1 MFEVGTF
8 ARVIEEKYVP
18 IEVVDRRREDGANAP
33 DVEDLR
39 VRMGVTGFPTLAVHR
54 VDGTAA
60 VRLVGFASRESS
72 LNFLRD
78 GDRRLREAEER
89 ERRAKK

>member
-1 MFEVGTF
+1 
-8 ARVIEEKYVP
+8 
-18 IEVVDRRREDGANAP
+18 
-33 DVEDLR
+33 
-39 VRMGVTGFPTLAVHR
+39 MGVTGFPTLAIQR
-54 VDGTAA
+54 IDGNAA
-60 VRLVGFASRESS
+60 VRLVGFASRDSS